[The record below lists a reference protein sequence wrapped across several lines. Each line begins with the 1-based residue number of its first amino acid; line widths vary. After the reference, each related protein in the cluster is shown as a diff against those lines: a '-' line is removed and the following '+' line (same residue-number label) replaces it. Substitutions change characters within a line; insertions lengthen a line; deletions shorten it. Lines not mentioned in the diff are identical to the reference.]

1 MTQKISKYLQELKN
15 KTGFTHQQI
24 SDLSG
29 VPFGTVPKYF
39 SNMDDD
45 AANFEI
51 VRKLVSTM
59 GGSLD
64 ELAGI
69 RAPELIVDEEKLTED
84 GFTESEIK
92 AILRWAGSEISR
104 TYQMVVTGLEE
115 RLNERSNS
123 ISHRDNLVE
132 EEKKRAQETVQ
143 EERGRAQEAIREE
156 RRRAKIAT
164 IVSYVTLGLFV
175 VLFFMDF
182 LMPAFGWI
190 RR

>member
-1 MTQKISKYLQELKN
+1 MTHKISRYLQDLKDR
-15 KTGFTHQQI
+15 TGFTQQQL
-24 SDLSG
+24 SDLTGIPSG
-29 VPFGTVPKYF
+29 TIPKYF
-39 SNMDDD
+39 SSMDDD
-45 AANFEI
+45 AANFET
-51 VRKLVSTM
+51 VRKLVTAM

-69 RAPELIVDEEKLTED
+69 APPKPAVDEEKLTED

-104 TYQMVVTGLEE
+104 TYQLVVTGLEE

-123 ISHRDNLVE
+123 ISHRDSLVE
-132 EEKKRAQETVQ
+132 EEKKRAQET
-143 EERGRAQEAIREE
+143 IREE
-156 RRRAKIAT
+156 RKRAKMAT
-164 IVSYVTLGLFV
+164 IVSYITLGLFV

>member
-1 MTQKISKYLQELKN
+1 MAHKISRYLQDLKN
-15 KTGFTHQQI
+15 KTGFTQQQLADLTGI
-24 SDLSG
+24 SL
-29 VPFGTVPKYF
+29 GTIPKYF
-39 SNMDDD
+39 SSMDDD

-51 VRKLVSTM
+51 VRKLVTTM

-64 ELAGI
+64 ELAEI
-69 RAPELIVDEEKLTED
+69 TPPKPVVDEEKLTED

-104 TYQMVVTGLEE
+104 SYQLVVTGLEE
-115 RLNERSNS
+115 RLHERSNT

-132 EEKKRAQETVQ
+132 EEKR
-143 EERGRAQEAIREE
+143 RAQEAISEE
-156 RRRAKIAT
+156 RKRAKLAT
-164 IVSYVTLGLFV
+164 IVSYITLGLFV